1 MSRSI
6 VTGGAGF
13 IGSHIVDA
21 LLARG
26 DEVLVID
33 DLSSGRVENLA
44 GADPARMQLARG
56 DIRDRA
62 FLQEQIAAFRPEQ
75 AFHMAAQVDVR
86 KAIADPVF
94 DARANIEGLINL
106 LESLREVVDT
116 GCPLVFAST
125 GGAIYGEGAG
135 LELPLGEGAAIA
147 PESAYGA
154 SKFCGEVYLGL
165 YQRLYG
171 MPSVALR
178 FGNVYGPRQDPH
190 GEAGVV
196 AIFCGRILEDRP
208 PTVFGDGLQTR
219 DYVFVADV
227 VSAAL
232 AAASRLER
240 DGTATRGAVQHRHRR
255 RDQRARSGRSTL
267 GRGRRRQSSPSLHRR
282 GPARSNACRSTLRLR
297 SRRSAGAPRSRSR
310 RACGLHSRR
319 RVAERL
325 RPGLQLQ
332 DLRA

>member
-1 MSRSI
+1 M
-6 VTGGAGF
+6 
-13 IGSHIVDA
+13 
-21 LLARG
+21 
-26 DEVLVID
+26 LVVD
-33 DLSSGRVENLA
+33 DLSSGRVENLG

-106 LESLREVVDT
+106 LESLREVVGS

-125 GGAIYGEGAG
+125 GGAIYGEGDG
-135 LELPLGEGAAIA
+135 LELPLDEGAAIK

-165 YQRLYG
+165 YRRLYG

-196 AIFCGRILEDRP
+196 AIFCGRILEGRP

-227 VSAAL
+227 VRAAL
-232 AAASRLER
+232 AAANRLER
-240 DGTATRGAVQHRHRR
+240 DGTDLEGELNIGTGVETSVLDLVAALSAAVEGEIEPVLAPARTGEVQRVSIDPAAAERALGW
-255 RDQRARSGRSTL
+255 RAR
-267 GRGRRRQSSPSLHRR
+267 GRGRGGSADDPRGDTRLSGCR
-282 GPARSNACRSTLRLR
+282 GP
-297 SRRSAGAPRSRSR
+297 
-310 RACGLHSRR
+310 
-319 RVAERL
+319 
-325 RPGLQLQ
+325 QLQ